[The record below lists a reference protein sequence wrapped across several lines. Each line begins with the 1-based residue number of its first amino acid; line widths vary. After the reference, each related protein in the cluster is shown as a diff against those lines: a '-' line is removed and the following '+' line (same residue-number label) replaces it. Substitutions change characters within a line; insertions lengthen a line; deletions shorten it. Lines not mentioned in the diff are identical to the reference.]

1 MKEVERDGCG
11 DGDGE
16 DGEGGDGCGDGD
28 GGDGCGVGNG
38 GDGCGDGDGRGCG
51 VIGNICYGSG
61 GNGIYGEIEKETRGR
76 RNNI

>member
-1 MKEVERDGCG
+1 MVMVAMQKEEAVERDGCG
-11 DGDGE
+11 DGDG
-16 DGEGGDGCGDGD
+16 GDGD
-28 GGDGCGVGNG
+28 G